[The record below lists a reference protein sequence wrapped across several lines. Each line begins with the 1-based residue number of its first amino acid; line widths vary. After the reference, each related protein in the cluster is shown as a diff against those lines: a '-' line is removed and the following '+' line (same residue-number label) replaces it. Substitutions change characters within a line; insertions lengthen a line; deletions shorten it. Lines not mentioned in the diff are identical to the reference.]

1 MDEDTAKKPRVSRA
15 CEPCRKRKTRC
26 DGQRPACNNC
36 LGSGRDCMYTEVV
49 QKRKAKVTK
58 ENNSRSSKSRLD
70 RIESLLDKVLRR
82 LGDDRLGDAADIIL
96 RHNGSEFVSRRASP
110 QSDSESD
117 NETSE
122 NSEDEP
128 RTSSKN
134 ESTSFIYPFKAP
146 SSAQRGDTFS
156 HTMERCQD
164 RAFGGSSVFAVFS
177 PSGLQW
183 LSDRAGSP
191 GIKQHMLGVFT
202 KVFSKMHLKL
212 RDFVEPIPEPLLP
225 DMPEEYVEALTNHFF
240 DAVNYISGIL
250 DREDWNQIVAA
261 FYNKPGSRPN
271 GYAELYLFWTL
282 VLITTDFLHSV
293 VEECKVAS
301 ACFTRES
308 ILTLRKAAL
317 ANSIFFYT
325 RIMSLGGSF
334 HALQGTLLLAMYFFS
349 TPIPHGVHLAVNTA
363 ARLAIDLGLHRR
375 EGYTHLPPKVARL
388 RMRNWWLV
396 YTMDRD
402 LSLRSGIPPVIHDND
417 VSTPSP
423 DSCDVGDD
431 EGIDYI
437 KWGDGHK
444 TSYAQLLHGLSRI
457 SSKVYSQLYSASAAR
472 KSPEKISEC
481 IIKLDRELTQ
491 WRECLPAH
499 LRPGTDVMVFDCSK
513 GYADVHE
520 ADNSMR
526 SQIVEWHSQFNSL
539 WVHFNY
545 YFLQS
550 AIHRTSVYHPTWYSR
565 KILGKGEKTGN
576 TPNGG
581 TPMSASS
588 HEDTNKGS
596 PNPRLFSSHSICVQ
610 AARNTIYLTRNIP
623 VKLMSCFWSFSF
635 FLLSAFT
642 ILLIHVLQ
650 RPLEA
655 TIRADLELMKI
666 AIDFLK
672 SLPDGEEFSFLLVFT
687 EFYDVAVKFVDTAQE
702 RHKKQ
707 EAGEKLDPNTALDKL
722 VYSTPTSI
730 PPNVSSSQ
738 PQLPQQQLP
747 QQQQQQQQPQQ
758 QQASQQPQQ
767 HATPSSVDSTYNMM
781 VNDFYPQQ
789 QQTAAQTSYAP
800 VDYPQGQPDVLPEM
814 YSRPGNEWYFDMY
827 QSGFMDYGNY
837 NYEG

>member
-1 MDEDTAKKPRVSRA
+1 
-15 CEPCRKRKTRC
+15 
-26 DGQRPACNNC
+26 
-36 LGSGRDCMYTEVV
+36 MYTEVV
-49 QKRKAKVTK
+49 HKRKAKVAK
-58 ENNSRSSKSRLD
+58 ESNSRSSKSRLD
-70 RIESLLDKVLRR
+70 RIEMLLDKVLLR
-82 LGDDRLGDAADIIL
+82 LGDDRLGDAADVIL
-96 RHNGSEFVSRRASP
+96 RHNGSEFVSRRTSP
-110 QSDSESD
+110 QSDSDSENDS
-117 NETSE
+117 SE

-128 RTSSKN
+128 RTTSKT

-146 SSAQRGDTFS
+146 SSVQRGDTFS

-191 GIKQHMLGVFT
+191 GIKTHMLSVFT

-212 RDFVEPIPEPLLP
+212 RDFVEPIPEPLKVELT
-225 DMPEEYVEALTNHFF
+225 EELTKALTNHFF

-250 DREDWNQIVAA
+250 DRDDWDQIVAA
-261 FYNKPGSRPN
+261 FFNKPGSRPN

-282 VLITTDFLHSV
+282 ILITTDFLNSV
-293 VEECKVAS
+293 VDEIAGLDKENLLS
-301 ACFTRES
+301 M
-308 ILTLRKAAL
+308 RKAAL
-317 ANSIFFYT
+317 ANSLFYYT

-375 EGYTHLPPKVARL
+375 EGYNHLPPKVARL

-396 YTMDRD
+396 YTLDRD

-423 DSCDVGDD
+423 DSCDIGDD

-444 TSYAQLLHGLSRI
+444 TSYAQLLHSLSRI

-472 KSPEKISEC
+472 KSPEKLSEC
-481 IIKLDRELTQ
+481 ILRLDRELTQ

-513 GYADVHE
+513 GYADAHE

-550 AIHRTSVYHPTWYSR
+550 AIHRTAVYHPTWYNK
-565 KILGKGEKTGN
+565 KILGKGDKTGN

-581 TPMSASS
+581 GTPMSVSS
-588 HEDTNKGS
+588 HEEGGTCKGS

-623 VKLMSCFWSFSF
+623 VKLLSCFWSFAF

-650 RPLEA
+650 RPLES

-672 SLPDGEEFSFLLVFT
+672 SLPDGEEFNFLFVFT

-702 RHKKQ
+702 RHKRQ
-707 EAGEKLDPNTALDKL
+707 EAGEKVDMQASLEKL
-722 VYSTPTSI
+722 NYSSPASMPAAAASATH
-730 PPNVSSSQ
+730 Q
-738 PQLPQQQLP
+738 FH
-747 QQQQQQQQPQQ
+747 QQQQQNHQPQQ
-758 QQASQQPQQ
+758 PTPQNP
-767 HATPSSVDSTYNMM
+767 TPTSVDNAYNMM

-789 QQTAAQTSYAP
+789 TPPAAQPNFAP
-800 VDYPQGQPDVLPEM
+800 VDYSQAQPDALPEM

>member
-1 MDEDTAKKPRVSRA
+1 
-15 CEPCRKRKTRC
+15 
-26 DGQRPACNNC
+26 
-36 LGSGRDCMYTEVV
+36 MYTEVV
-49 QKRKAKVTK
+49 QKRKAKVAK
-58 ENNSRSSKSRLD
+58 ESSSRSSKSRLD

-82 LGDDRLGDAADIIL
+82 LGDERLGDAADVIL
-96 RHNGSEFVSRRASP
+96 RHNGSEFVSRRTSP

-117 NETSE
+117 NESSE

-128 RTSSKN
+128 RNTVKN

-202 KVFSKMHLKL
+202 KVFSKMHLRL
-212 RDFVEPIPEPLLP
+212 RDFVEPIPEPLQ
-225 DMPEEYVEALTNHFF
+225 PELSEAYVEALTNHFF

-261 FYNKPGSRPN
+261 YFDKPGSRPN

-282 VLITTDFLHSV
+282 ILITTDFLHSV
-293 VEECKVAS
+293 VDDYKEAP
-301 ACFTRES
+301 CFTKES
-308 ILTLRKAAL
+308 IVSLRKAAL
-317 ANSIFFYT
+317 ANSIFYYT

-349 TPIPHGVHLAVNTA
+349 TPMPHGVHLAVNTA

-396 YTMDRD
+396 YTLDRD

-472 KSPEKISEC
+472 KSPEKLSEC
-481 IIKLDRELTQ
+481 ILKLDRELTQ

-550 AIHRTSVYHPTWYSR
+550 AIHRTSVYHPTWYNR
-565 KILGKGEKTGN
+565 KILGKGEKTGT

-588 HEDTNKGS
+588 HEDNNGKGS

-623 VKLMSCFWSFSF
+623 VKLLSCFWSFAF

-672 SLPDGEEFSFLLVFT
+672 SLPDGEEFNFLYVFT
-687 EFYDVAVKFVDTAQE
+687 EFYDVAVKFVDTAQD
-702 RHKKQ
+702 RHRRQ

-722 VYSTPTSI
+722 VYSTPTSMPQSI
-730 PPNVSSSQ
+730 SSTSQ
-738 PQLPQQQLP
+738 PQVSQHQQQQRQQHP
-747 QQQQQQQQPQQ
+747 QQQQQHQQQHQT
-758 QQASQQPQQ
+758 SQTPQQ
-767 HATPSSVDSTYNMM
+767 HPTPSTVDSTYNMM

-789 QQTAAQTSYAP
+789 QPAGGQPNFAP
-800 VDYPQGQPDVLPEM
+800 VDYSQGQPEVMPEM

>member
-1 MDEDTAKKPRVSRA
+1 MDDDTAKKPRVSRA

-49 QKRKAKVTK
+49 HKRKAKVAK
-58 ENNSRSSKSRLD
+58 ESNARSSKSRLD
-70 RIESLLDKVLRR
+70 RIESLLDKVLRK
-82 LGDDRLGDAADIIL
+82 LGDERLEAADVIL
-96 RHNGSEFVSRRASP
+96 RHNGNEFVSRRTSP
-110 QSDSESD
+110 QSESESE
-117 NETSE
+117 NESSE

-128 RTSSKN
+128 RTTSKS
-134 ESTSFIYPFKAP
+134 ESTSFIYPFKA
-146 SSAQRGDTFS
+146 QGTEGRGDTFS

-212 RDFVEPIPEPLLP
+212 RDFVEPIPEPLTPELS
-225 DMPEEYVEALTNHFF
+225 EEYVAALTDHFF

-250 DREDWNQIVAA
+250 DRDDWNQIVEA
-261 FYNKPGSRPN
+261 FFNKPGSRPN
-271 GYAELYLFWTL
+271 GYAELYLFWSL
-282 VLITTDFLHSV
+282 ILITTDFLHSIA
-293 VEECKVAS
+293 ESECKA
-301 ACFTRES
+301 ACFTRET
-308 ILTLRKAAL
+308 IVPLRKAAL
-317 ANSIFFYT
+317 ANSLFYFM

-396 YTMDRD
+396 YTLDRD

-423 DSCDVGDD
+423 DSCDVGED

-472 KSPEKISEC
+472 KSPEKLSEC
-481 IIKLDRELTQ
+481 ILKLDRELTQ

-550 AIHRTSVYHPTWYSR
+550 AIHRTSVYHPTWYNR
-565 KILGKGEKTGN
+565 KILGKGDKTGN

-588 HEDTNKGS
+588 HEDSKGS

-623 VKLMSCFWSFSF
+623 VKLLSCFWSFAF

-672 SLPDGEEFSFLLVFT
+672 SLPDGEEFNFLMVFT
-687 EFYDVAVKFVDTAQE
+687 EFYEVAVKFVDTAQE
-702 RHKKQ
+702 RHKRQ
-707 EAGEKLDPNTALDKL
+707 EAGEKLDPNTGLDKL
-722 VYSTPTSI
+722 VYSTPTSA
-730 PPNVSSSQ
+730 PPVPQQTFQQPPPQ
-738 PQLPQQQLP
+738 PQPQ
-747 QQQQQQQQPQQ
+747 
-758 QQASQQPQQ
+758 
-767 HATPSSVDSTYNMM
+767 HTPSSVDSTYNMM

-789 QQTAAQTSYAP
+789 QGAQNFAP
-800 VDYPQGQPDVLPEM
+800 VDYAQSQPDVLPEM

-837 NYEG
+837 NYEGE